1 MISLIF
7 KMLIFFPKYELEG
20 NEQTKIRNYSTNILA
35 EELEEKSTGR
45 TTPAPF
51 SGPNTNTV

>member
-1 MISLIF
+1 MISPLF
-7 KMLIFFPKYELEG
+7 KMLIFFSKYELEG
-20 NEQTKIRNYSTNILA
+20 NEQTKIRNYLINILA
-35 EELEEKSTGR
+35 EELQEKTTGR